1 LSITADKY
9 TINKLGNKTI
19 MLETNIA
26 LPSKPRIVTEEDF
39 RGVYE
44 IDGLFPGY
52 GHTLGNSLRRIILSS
67 LSGAAITQVKIDG
80 ASHEFS
86 TLEGIKEDV
95 ITMLLNIKRIRIA
108 SHSNEPITI
117 TLKKKGAGIVT
128 AGDIICP
135 SQVEILS
142 KDQVIGEIT
151 TKTGEL
157 NIEMKVEQGLGY
169 IPREVHQKDKVEIGT
184 IALDAVFTPIRRAN
198 YEVENMRVGD
208 RTDYNR
214 LRVFIETD
222 GTMSPREALE
232 ASIEVMIHQLKAIIG
247 FQDQNNERSEVVV
260 VEAPSVAD
268 KADIDPDVLKTRI
281 ETLELSSRTLTA
293 LEEANI
299 RTIGGL
305 VRKKKD
311 DILALDG
318 IGPKGVDEIVALLQ
332 NLGVGLCE

>member
-1 LSITADKY
+1 
-9 TINKLGNKTI
+9 

-26 LPSKPRIVTEEDF
+26 LPSKPRIVSEEDF

-86 TLEGIKEDV
+86 TLEGVKEDM
-95 ITMLLNIKRIRIA
+95 ITILLNIKRIRIA
-108 SHSNEPITI
+108 SHSHEPITI
-117 TLKKKGAGIVT
+117 TLKKKGAGVVT
-128 AGDIICP
+128 AGDITCP

-232 ASIEVMIHQLKAIIG
+232 ASIEVMIHQLKSIIG
-247 FQDQNNERSEVVV
+247 FQDQNNDHKESAQ
-260 VEAPSVAD
+260 VEAP
-268 KADIDPDVLKTRI
+268 
-281 ETLELSSRTLTA
+281 E
-293 LEEANI
+293 
-299 RTIGGL
+299 IGRAH
-305 VRKKKD
+305 V
-311 DILALDG
+311 
-318 IGPKGVDEIVALLQ
+318 
-332 NLGVGLCE
+332 

>member
-1 LSITADKY
+1 
-9 TINKLGNKTI
+9 

-26 LPSKPRIVTEEDF
+26 LPSKPRIVNEEEF

-67 LSGAAITQVKIDG
+67 LPGAAITQVKITG
-80 ASHEFS
+80 ADHEFS
-86 TLEGIKEDV
+86 TLDNVKEDV
-95 ITMLLNIKRIRIA
+95 ITILLNIKRIRLA
-108 SHSNEPITI
+108 LHGSEPVMI
-117 TLKKKGAGIVT
+117 TLKKKGAGVVT
-128 AGDIICP
+128 AADITAP

-142 KDQVIGEIT
+142 KDQPICEVTSKSAEI
-151 TKTGEL
+151 E
-157 NIEMKVEQGLGY
+157 IEMKVEQGLGY
-169 IPREVHQKDKVEIGT
+169 VPREVHQKDKVEIGT

-214 LRVFIETD
+214 LRIMIETD

-232 ASIEVMIHQLKAIIG
+232 QSIEVMIHQLKSVIG
-247 FQDQNNERSEVVV
+247 FQEP
-260 VEAPSVAD
+260 EAPVAEIVMPELSEE
-268 KADIDPDVLKTRI
+268 KAEVDPDVLKTRI
-281 ETLELSSRTLTA
+281 ETLDLSSRTLTA

-299 RTIGGL
+299 RTVGGL

-318 IGPKGVDEIVALLQ
+318 IGPKGVEEIIALLKHM
-332 NLGVGLCE
+332 GVSLSE